1 MRRSAAL
8 LLLLLLPG
16 LVAFVRPSNAAVE
29 AERTN
34 EYVWT
39 EEFFP
44 SGDNTSLHADVFLPA
59 WAEEGEKFPVI
70 VSVGPYFAT
79 GIGQSGP
86 TLRFEDMM
94 EEGRPFERGFA
105 YVQVDSRGYGGS
117 AGCYDMGGRGERM
130 DVKAAVEWAAAQPW
144 STGRVGMSVV
154 PGTICVL
161 R

>member
-1 MRRSAAL
+1 MGRAGARKR
-8 LLLLLLPG
+8 
-16 LVAFVRPSNAAVE
+16 LVDVADDEEDR
-29 AERTN
+29 AED
-34 EYVWT
+34 
-39 EEFFP
+39 
-44 SGDNTSLHADVFLPA
+44 GDQVGHQLVSEHPHADVFLPA
-59 WAEEGEKFPVI
+59 WAEDGDRLPVI

-79 GIGQSGP
+79 NTLGQSGP
-86 TLRFEDMM
+86 PLRFEDMM

-144 STGRVGMSVV
+144 STGRVGMWVV